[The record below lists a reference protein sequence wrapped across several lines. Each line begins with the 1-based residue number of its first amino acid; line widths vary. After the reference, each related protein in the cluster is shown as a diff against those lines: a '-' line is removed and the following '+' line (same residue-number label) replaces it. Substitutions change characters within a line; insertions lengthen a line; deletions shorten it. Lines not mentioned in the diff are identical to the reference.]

1 MHVRALEVATGKQ
14 VWDYPQIGSRRY
26 GAGLLSTAG
35 GLLFAG
41 NDQGGF
47 DALNAKT
54 GKPLWHFNTGQ
65 PISAS
70 PIAYSFKGKDYVAIA
85 AGSNVVAFG
94 LYEECVR
101 HEVILALT
109 LGLRPH
115 HALVF
120 LRDGTKASVMKLLHA
135 LAAVGLGGKDVAL

>member
-65 PISAS
+65 SISAS
-70 PIAYSFKGKDYVAIA
+70 PIAYGFKGKDYVAIA

-94 LYEECVR
+94 LYEQE
-101 HEVILALT
+101 
-109 LGLRPH
+109 P
-115 HALVF
+115 
-120 LRDGTKASVMKLLHA
+120 
-135 LAAVGLGGKDVAL
+135 